1 MILTKKVR
9 IAILDLYNGVENEG
23 MRCIKKIIHDFG
35 VNENVK
41 VDCQIFDV
49 RQHTQIPDLTF
60 DIYISTGGP
69 GSPAPEGHPWERKY
83 FRFLDTLWQYNKDHH
98 NRSKKYLF
106 LICHSFQLASL
117 HWQIGKVCKR
127 RSNSF
132 GTFPVHQTHIGH
144 KEPYFAGLSD
154 PFWVVDSR
162 DFQVIEPNYHVLEHL
177 GAIILCLEK
186 NRPHVPLDRAIMA
199 IRFSNEI
206 FGTQFH
212 PEADAEGMLRY
223 FLKEDKKQN
232 VIKNHGEEKY
242 QSMIDHLND
251 PDKILLTESIILP
264 SFLKVATQRIGSLQ
278 PA

>member
-1 MILTKKVR
+1 MIPNKQVR

-23 MRCIKKIIHDFG
+23 MRCIKKIVNDFG
-35 VNENVK
+35 INAEIRI
-41 VDCQIFDV
+41 DCQIFDV
-49 RQHTQIPDLTF
+49 RQHTQLPDLSF

-83 FRFLDTLWQYNKDHH
+83 FRFLDTLWQYNKKHH

-106 LICHSFQLASL
+106 LICHSFQLASN

-132 GTFPVHQTHIGH
+132 GTFPVHQTHAGH
-144 KEPYFAGLSD
+144 KDPYFAELSD

-162 DFQVIEPNYHVLEHL
+162 DYQIIEPNYHVLEHL
-177 GAIILCLEK
+177 GAKIICLEK
-186 NRPHVPLDRAIMA
+186 KRPHVPLDRAIMA

-242 QSMIDHLND
+242 QSMINHLND
-251 PDKILLTESIILP
+251 PDKILLTESVILP
-264 SFLKVATQRIGSLQ
+264 TFLNVAIQRIVSLQ